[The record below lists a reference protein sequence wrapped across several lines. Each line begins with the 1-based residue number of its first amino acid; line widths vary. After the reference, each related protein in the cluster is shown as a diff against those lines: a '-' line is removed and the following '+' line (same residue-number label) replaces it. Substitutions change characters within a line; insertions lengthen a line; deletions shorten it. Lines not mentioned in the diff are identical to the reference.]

1 MRVRLRELENVP
13 LQKLKIA
20 SIMMRLFILQVPK
33 QIKNYILRKLPQ
45 QKRAQLLCNHSRE
58 RLYLLVGLKWV
69 WKSFFFFQGGSTS
82 LLLLTFYR
90 LGKLRHKKMK
100 RLAQDHRKGQQ
111 QSQKVKLSLL
121 TSSPGFWNTLSLRK
135 QFDSLLPPL
144 RLSAELRRPTGQR
157 GRCPNLSTNKRP
169 PRTCGGPARSLQR
182 MEIHGPVCLPFGW
195 MRRSWTLVTRISSW
209 RSQTLNGAS
218 STS

>member
-20 SIMMRLFILQVPK
+20 CIMMRLFILQVPK

-69 WKSFFFFQGGSTS
+69 WKSFFFFFQGGSTS
-82 LLLLTFYR
+82 LLLLLPFYR

-100 RLAQDHRKGQQ
+100 RLAQDHPKGQQ

-121 TSSPGFWNTLSLRK
+121 TSSPGFWNTV
-135 QFDSLLPPL
+135 P
-144 RLSAELRRPTGQR
+144 
-157 GRCPNLSTNKRP
+157 
-169 PRTCGGPARSLQR
+169 
-182 MEIHGPVCLPFGW
+182 
-195 MRRSWTLVTRISSW
+195 
-209 RSQTLNGAS
+209 
-218 STS
+218 